1 MSIIDFIENNIPA
14 APVNEMI
21 RSNCRSMQKEPP
33 TMDTEKRLN
42 NLMEEMRD
50 KGNLPALSETVL
62 EISRLAKRNDSSSL
76 DLSTVI
82 MRDCGLA
89 SSLLATV
96 NSSYYAPR
104 FPIKTITAAVT
115 YLGFDKIY
123 LLALGLGMFR
133 HSLAT
138 LQKRN
143 LLKLYAVSYFSG
155 ILAMALSKAHNHDNP
170 EEIFIAGLLYR
181 LPGLALA
188 NTFPEPFQEM
198 DRLINEK
205 EFNVNQACL
214 ATFKVRYDDI
224 CNAVMAFYHLPEDLE
239 RIILK
244 PETTD
249 DPLIALVDE
258 SAILAAML
266 FGEREGGKD
275 TIRKAEKRIGKL
287 LEKQQFSVP
296 DLIRNTFQSDDNVK
310 AFFNLSAED
319 VEIMVNI
326 LEWGKANPME
336 IVSHMD
342 FGSSLDTPTP
352 TETPEALIGHFL
364 TELALCRK
372 RGAEINQLLMLAQEA
387 LFRCLPDSEVFM
399 AFMKTAQPPVL
410 EAKFY
415 VGTQMHINAQDF
427 SIPITKSDSAIVKA
441 LQLRSSQQ
449 WAAGALGLGLPY
461 TPFRQIPFK
470 HAYLAPIVARNRS
483 IGICFIGRLKDAPFN
498 DRECVWIDQIVDH
511 IAAGFDGQRD

>member
-1 MSIIDFIENNIPA
+1 MD
-14 APVNEMI
+14 NE
-21 RSNCRSMQKEPP
+21 QL
-33 TMDTEKRLN
+33 LN
-42 NLMEEMRD
+42 DLMEEMRD

-76 DLSTVI
+76 DLATVI

-123 LLALGLGMFR
+123 LLALGLGLFR
-133 HSLAT
+133 HTLAS

-188 NTFPEPFQEM
+188 NTFPERFQEM

-205 EFNVNQACL
+205 EFTVNQACL
-214 ATFKVRYDDI
+214 DIFLVRYDDI

-239 RIILK
+239 QIILK
-244 PETTD
+244 PKDTD
-249 DPLIALVDE
+249 DPLIALVGE

-266 FGEREGGKD
+266 FGDREGGKD
-275 TIRKAEKRIGKL
+275 TIRNAEKRIGKL
-287 LEKQQFSVP
+287 LGYQQFSVP
-296 DLIRNTFQSDDNVK
+296 DLIRETFQSDDNVK
-310 AFFNLSAED
+310 TFFNLSAED
-319 VEIMVNI
+319 VEMMVNI

-336 IVSHMD
+336 IVAHMD
-342 FGSSLDTPTP
+342 FGTPLDAPQP

-364 TELALCRK
+364 TELGLCRK
-372 RGAEINQLLMLAQEA
+372 RGGEINELLMLAQEA
-387 LFRCLPDSEVFM
+387 LFRCLPESEVFM
-399 AFMKTAQPPVL
+399 AFMKKARPPVL
-410 EAKFY
+410 QAKFY
-415 VGTQMHINAQDF
+415 VGTQIHINARDF
-427 SIPITKSDSAIVKA
+427 SIPMAKPDSAIIQA
-441 LQLRSSQQ
+441 LELRSPHQ
-449 WAAGALGLGLPY
+449 WTPGTVGLGLPY
-461 TPFRQIPFK
+461 TPFRQISFK
-470 HAYLAPIVARNRS
+470 HAYLAPIVARNKA
-483 IGICFIGRLKDAPFN
+483 IGLCFVGRLKDITFN

-511 IAAGFDGQRD
+511 IAVGFDGNRA